1 MKPDSQSGFSAS
13 RLYVSVASR
22 KPEARPSSPVAS
34 CRSKQGEGERPIVGR
49 LRFRRDIHL
58 LGFGMGSESLNLEE
72 RLRSLL
78 LQLQTESGI
87 LDRIVYKGKNQHRR
101 CSYFQYLLKVRRDVR
116 LLLSAGLG
124 EVLNV
129 LFPIIHGR
137 KPAQN
142 AFQKMRQKKK
152 CPSGKHNYQ
161 ERLLGIARLL
171 SQMAEPILKAAIQ
184 ISLLLAKSFFTGFC
198 IMTLALLARL
208 RVLVQQVSSLSRKKH
223 SVKLT
228 QDGVEAFRDYHPSGG
243 DVLILE
249 CVWEEDKFVLSERTE
264 RSNENNQDEDF
275 SALSLETSRQ
285 YETIE
290 LFSEVLC
297 TANEVSSDNIEVEIP
312 AKDSCSHRV
321 ESAVDSSEDQSNI
334 SDDKNIVDYK
344 DGKQLESQEVP
355 SSAAEGI
362 LPVSVDSFSETGS
375 RKKVAFIP
383 VRESKSS
390 ETSTWPN
397 KKMKLEMPSPNA
409 TGTEDSFL
417 DLLMSGSMTKSI
429 F

>member
-1 MKPDSQSGFSAS
+1 MVFNWKLLALIRLCRVDGSCQIHHNILLQYDVVVPELVQMIQEILQGASEESEEMIQGSYHIS
-13 RLYVSVASR
+13 RL
-22 KPEARPSSPVAS
+22 
-34 CRSKQGEGERPIVGR
+34 G
-49 LRFRRDIHL
+49 
-58 LGFGMGSESLNLEE
+58 SLNQFSKNTSADNSTIALSSEILQGAGEEIGKMIQGAGEEIGEMIQGSDHISGLGGLNQFLKDISADNSTIAFSPKILQGAGEEIKETIQEILQGAGEEIEE
-72 RLRSLL
+72 RAVILASLGDSLPMPSVDDILREM
-78 LQLQTESGI
+78 TKE
-87 LDRIVYKGKNQHRR
+87 
-101 CSYFQYLLKVRRDVR
+101 
-116 LLLSAGLG
+116 
-124 EVLNV
+124 
-129 LFPIIHGR
+129 
-137 KPAQN
+137 
-142 AFQKMRQKKK
+142 
-152 CPSGKHNYQ
+152 
-161 ERLLGIARLL
+161 
-171 SQMAEPILKAAIQ
+171 
-184 ISLLLAKSFFTGFC
+184 GFN
-198 IMTLALLARL
+198 
-208 RVLVQQVSSLSRKKH
+208 
-223 SVKLT
+223 
-228 QDGVEAFRDYHPSGG
+228 DGVEAFRDYHPSGG

>member
-1 MKPDSQSGFSAS
+1 
-13 RLYVSVASR
+13 
-22 KPEARPSSPVAS
+22 
-34 CRSKQGEGERPIVGR
+34 
-49 LRFRRDIHL
+49 
-58 LGFGMGSESLNLEE
+58 MGSESLNLEE

-78 LQLQTESGI
+78 LQLQSESGI

-101 CSYFQYLLKVRRDVR
+101 CSYFQYLSKVRRDVR
-116 LLLSAGLG
+116 LLQSMGLG

-142 AFQKMRQKKK
+142 AFQKLRQNKK
-152 CPSGKHNYQ
+152 CPGGKHNYQ

-198 IMTLALLARL
+198 IMILALLARL
-208 RVLVQQVSSLSRKKH
+208 RVLVQQILVDVVSVFNKVSSISRKKH

-228 QDGVEAFRDYHPSGG
+228 QDGVEAFREYYPSSK

-249 CVWEEDKFVLSERTE
+249 CVWEEDKFALAERTE
-264 RSNENNQDEDF
+264 RSNENNQDDF
-275 SALSLETSRQ
+275 RALSLETSLQ

-297 TANEVSSDNIEVEIP
+297 TANEVSSDNIEVETP
-312 AKDSCSHRV
+312 AKDSCPHRI
-321 ESAVDSSEDQSNI
+321 ESAIDSSEDQPNT
-334 SDDKNIVDYK
+334 SDDKSIVDLK

-355 SSAAEGI
+355 SSASEGI
-362 LPVSVDSFSETGS
+362 ITASVDSFPKSRSSEHETGS
-375 RKKVAFIP
+375 REKVAFIP

-390 ETSTWPN
+390 EMSTSWPN
-397 KKMKLEMPSPNA
+397 KKMKLEMSSTDA
-409 TGTEDSFL
+409 TETEDPFL
-417 DLLMSGSMTKSI
+417 NLLMSGSMTKSI